1 MKTRADPSQPF
12 LNQSDLNWII
22 SQLYLR
28 RVQLEAL
35 AEDMQS
41 IQQALSRLLTR
52 ITILEDQWAP
62 IRKRAHNKAQ
72 EVTYET
78 ALVHRS
84 FLHRMDD

>member
-41 IQQALSRLLTR
+41 IQQALSHLLTR
-52 ITILEDQWAP
+52 VTILEDQWAP
-62 IRKRAHNKAQ
+62 IRKRAHNKAH
-72 EVTYET
+72 EVTCE
-78 ALVHRS
+78 AELVHRS